1 MLEYSVIHWEYDFL
15 GELKETGKT
24 TYRIYDS
31 CFPNSII
38 IDNGGYAKTIRIR
51 NSKKFTYKINKDKT
65 ISAIGGK
72 NGFMEFLKRELEN
85 NSGGFYPIICKKVLG
100 A

>member
-1 MLEYSVIHWEYDFL
+1 MLEYTVYHYEYDFL

-24 TYRIYDS
+24 VYKIHDS
-31 CFPNSII
+31 YFPNAII
-38 IDNGGYAKTIRIR
+38 IDNGSYAKTIRIR

-72 NGFMEFLKRELEN
+72 NGFMEFMKRELKN
-85 NSGGFYPIICKKVLG
+85 NSGGFYPIICKKVLEG
-100 A
+100 